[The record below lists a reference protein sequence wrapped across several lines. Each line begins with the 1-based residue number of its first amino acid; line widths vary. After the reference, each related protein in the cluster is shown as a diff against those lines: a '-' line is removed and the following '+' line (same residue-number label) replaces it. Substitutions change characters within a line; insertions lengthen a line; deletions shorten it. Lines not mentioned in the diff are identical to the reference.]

1 MNFLE
6 PIVIAAFLTG
16 VVGPILIMYF
26 RKKWNGKKCDP
37 LKEAIDVNTVVA
49 IQLESM
55 MDELDCDRIWL
66 SQFHNGGNFY
76 PTGKS
81 IQKFS
86 VLYEFV
92 TPGTPSIKSIFQNIP
107 VSLFNQP
114 MSYLYENGELLIEDL
129 KGNEAKKYGFDQFV
143 KQFKSKSCYMFAVF
157 DLNDRFLGTIG
168 VDYNHSIYKLN
179 KTELSY
185 IKQKAA
191 SIGTIIDTYLYK
203 NK

>member
-26 RKKWNGKKCDP
+26 RKKWANQKCDP

-66 SQFHNGGNFY
+66 SQFHNGSNFY

-86 VLYEFV
+86 VFYEF
-92 TPGTPSIKSIFQNIP
+92 TPPHKCFSVFNPKPTLIF
-107 VSLFNQP
+107 LF
-114 MSYLYENGELLIEDL
+114 
-129 KGNEAKKYGFDQFV
+129 
-143 KQFKSKSCYMFAVF
+143 
-157 DLNDRFLGTIG
+157 FLW
-168 VDYNHSIYKLN
+168 YF
-179 KTELSY
+179 
-185 IKQKAA
+185 
-191 SIGTIIDTYLYK
+191 
-203 NK
+203 